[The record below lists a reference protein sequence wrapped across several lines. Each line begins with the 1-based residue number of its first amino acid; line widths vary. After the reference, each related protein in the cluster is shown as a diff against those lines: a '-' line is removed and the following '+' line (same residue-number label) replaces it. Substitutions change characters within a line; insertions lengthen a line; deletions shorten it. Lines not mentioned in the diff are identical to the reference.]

1 MGEKELIRK
10 TFEGE
15 VAFARLRNRL
25 VHALIST
32 VATSPDWPA
41 VIYNILLTQFM
52 KKLNILWISL

>member
-41 VIYNILLTQFM
+41 VIYNILTQFM
-52 KKLNILWISL
+52 EKLNILWTSL